1 MKRIMVSNFG
11 YKRDQA
17 SGFPWVLLNLLI
29 MVMAGQKVMTR
40 TWKSYSRYQKIW
52 LWCGRVQKFERKN
65 HKCCPLKIAKLMVEL
80 LDPWNDPHLIRCTS
94 RILPRRR
101 RRRRKE
107 RGQKYV
113 TLQLLLLTQVKQV
126 RRQLVLE
133 LPGLVSIPIFSPL
146 CNDANL
152 TKSKNY
158 HTWQLN

>member
-17 SGFPWVLLNLLI
+17 SGFPRVLLNLLI

-40 TWKSYSRYQKIW
+40 TWKSYSKYQKIW
-52 LWCGRVQKFERKN
+52 LFCGRVQKFEGKN
-65 HKCCPLKIAKLMVEL
+65 HKCCPLKIAKLTVEL

-101 RRRRKE
+101 RGRRKRKE
-107 RGQKYV
+107 RGQKFV
-113 TLQLLLLTQVKQV
+113 TLQLLLLLTQVKQV

-133 LPGLVSIPIFSPL
+133 LPGLVSIPIFSTL
-146 CNDANL
+146 CKNANP
-152 TKSKNY
+152 TKWIIREN
-158 HTWQLN
+158 